1 MKITIKRI
9 ITGALL
15 LLFAIASAQKTKP
28 KKPFYWAGANLY
40 FLMPDRFVN
49 GDKSNDVQ
57 FDRTKPTGKLR
68 GFEGGDLRGV
78 IQKIDDGYFDALGIN
93 AIWMTPIVEQ
103 IHGGTD
109 EGQGLTYAF
118 HGYWTRDWSRIEP
131 NLGTEADLAEL
142 VQKAHQHGIR
152 VMLDAVINHT
162 GPVTETD
169 TAWPDDWVRTSPQ
182 CDFKTYQ
189 TTTACTLV
197 KNLPDVRTESDAA
210 VDLPPFLV
218 AKWKA
223 EGRYEKEVK
232 ELDDFF
238 KSTGYPRAP
247 KYYIIK
253 WLTDYITKYGI
264 DGYRVDTAK
273 HVGEDVWTAFRKQCD
288 FAFARWKRNHVAQVL
303 DNAPFYTIAEVY
315 NYTIDNGRE
324 FDFGDRKVDY
334 YAHGFDAMIN
344 FGFKWNAKDSYEQL
358 FSIYS
363 DRLNGELEGNSV
375 LNYISSHDDGS
386 PFDATREKPYES
398 ASKLLLSP
406 GISQTYYGDE
416 SARQLVVPGA
426 LGDANLRSPMNW
438 NDIQADRRIKDI
450 LAHWQ
455 KLGKFRHDHPA
466 IGAGV
471 HHEIS
476 SAPYV
481 FSRGFRDGKYIDRV
495 IIGLGMQKGR
505 KELDVSSVFAEGA
518 RLHDAYSNQMTT
530 VVNGRAVIDSDY
542 DTVLLEL

>member
-1 MKITIKRI
+1 MNLNKTLIA
-9 ITGALL
+9 ALL
-15 LLFAIASAQKTKP
+15 LLSAISPAQKAKSR
-28 KKPFYWAGANLY
+28 KPFYWGGANLY

-57 FDRTKPTGKLR
+57 FDRTKPTGKMR

-78 IQKIDDGYFDALGIN
+78 IQKIDEGYFDALGIN
-93 AIWMTPIVEQ
+93 AIWMTPVVEQ

-118 HGYWTRDWSRIEP
+118 HGYWTRDWSKIEP
-131 NLGTEADLAEL
+131 NLGTENDLAEL

-169 TAWPDDWVRTSPQ
+169 PAWPEDWVRTSPQ
-182 CDFKTYQ
+182 CDFKTYE

-197 KNLPDVRTESDAA
+197 KNLPDVRTESNAP
-210 VDLPPFLV
+210 VELPPFLV
-218 AKWKA
+218 AKWKS
-223 EGRYEKEVK
+223 EGRYEKEMK

-238 KSTGYPRAP
+238 KTTGYPRAP

-253 WLTDYITKYGI
+253 WLTDYITKFGI

-273 HVGEDVWTAFRKQCD
+273 HVGEDVWSDFKKQCD
-288 FAFARWKRNHVAQVL
+288 FAFARWKRNHVAEVL

-315 NYTIDNGRE
+315 NYTIDNGRD
-324 FDFGDRKVDY
+324 FDFGDKHVDY

-344 FGFKWNAKDSYEQL
+344 FGFKWNAKESYEQL

-375 LNYISSHDDGS
+375 LNYISSHDDS
-386 PFDATREKPYES
+386 APFDATREKPYES
-398 ASKLLLSP
+398 ATKLLLSP

-416 SARQLVVPGA
+416 SARQLVVAGA
-426 LGDANLRSPMNW
+426 QGDANLRSPMNW
-438 NDIQADRRIKDI
+438 DAINSDRKTKDI

-466 IGAGV
+466 IGAGI

-476 SAPYV
+476 SSPYV

-495 IIGLGMQKGR
+495 VIGLGLPKGR
-505 KELDVSSVFAEGA
+505 KEVDVSSVFAEGA
-518 RLHDAYSNQMTT
+518 KLHDAYSNQMTT
-530 VVNGRAVIDSDY
+530 VINGRAVINSDY